1 MVPPLVLMYDIGY
14 IVAKLFKST
23 LHKMSTDADNNDA
36 EAPPSLPKLLASLA
50 LGARSVNNLP
60 IASTPSSDDD
70 DGSTGGGEDEDDEF
84 AFRMSLPEFATLNT
98 EARQS
103 LTSLLCKALEGHQQM
118 DNSGDGDDAYEFDDP
133 ELWELCADAC
143 DALLDRVTSYIS
155 NYNSGDVENL
165 VNVIGTVSSQARNKA
180 SNSYGRMI
188 QGLASMEKPQNIFQ
202 GFVTQPPQ
210 NSRGESFVPIV
221 FDADKQALLD
231 EGEFNRDGHGLD
243 SKNYSGDG
251 SNNGNEV
258 DITRRKYAPDMVAPT
273 NHYGHPYK
281 QEIEL
286 LEYRPWQL
294 DVSGIDAND
303 GGKIIE
309 QTKYN
314 NTGDRGVWI
323 DNEDDL
329 SELAQRIT
337 QGQVDG
343 EIHEIALDLEAHS
356 HRTFAGF
363 VCLIQLSIR
372 RPDKN
377 NSDSVGPPDISSG
390 YDFLIDALTLR
401 HVIPAHLGP
410 ILTNPNIVKVM
421 HGADSDIP
429 WLQRD
434 FGCYV
439 VNLFDTGRASR
450 TLSFPSAGLAYLL
463 RKYAGV
469 DPDKTH
475 QLSDW
480 RRRPLPEDMR
490 AYAVSD
496 TRYLLDIYD
505 RLRVALQS
513 HGSPDVSIVSVLDR
527 SKQVCLI
534 RYDKEPFKPSG
545 YLTIVDGGSRR
556 FKNKSRSSNKV
567 TSELSSQQEAALKA
581 LYDWRDKT
589 ARQEDESVHYV
600 CPNAALL
607 RIASNRPAT
616 VSALQRLL
624 NPLPPLVMRRSQDI
638 LDAIKNTAAL
648 TDAPK
653 IDTKVSTKEVR
664 VIKSTVL
671 PPPTPTGR
679 NREMLSPILGS
690 DALYKQAGWLS
701 ESEDDQSTRKV
712 LDVNVANRGYSSSH
726 YLSHSIEM
734 SPPPLENDSDV
745 ARRGVTTRTSNK
757 DLQVANNSASLIQ
770 SNLMESGEEGTS
782 RFSLMDFIRPIPPT
796 EDFSFE
802 DQYNDDNDDSS
813 EKDEANGA
821 DEDDVTVPKSM
832 REIYNLSNANR
843 RQHNK
848 DKEMGTKDQIE
859 FQDGNTSAK
868 KVIMKEDDIKGAES
882 CIASRGGPGGYFKKQ
897 KTGAGG
903 SASPGK
909 DGDIKL
915 MMKMGWVN
923 SKKDAE
929 SLGTLPKQDDA
940 DDKDKISV
948 PSQKRSGNDSNRG
961 GTFYTNIGAFD
972 PNSLPSKNPFFAGA
986 ATSAA
991 SMLDSQPKGNKSG
1004 NRRNKK
1010 GGRRNN
1016 N

>member
-1 MVPPLVLMYDIGY
+1 
-14 IVAKLFKST
+14 
-23 LHKMSTDADNNDA
+23 MSTDANNEA
-36 EAPPSLPKLLASLA
+36 ELPSLPKLLASLA

-70 DGSTGGGEDEDDEF
+70 GSTGGEEEDDEF
-84 AFRMSLPEFATLNT
+84 AFRMSLPEFASLNN

-103 LTSLLCKALEGHQQM
+103 LTSLLCKALEGTAHLTQHQQQM
-118 DNSGDGDDAYEFDDP
+118 DDSGDGDDAYEFDDP
-133 ELWELCADAC
+133 ELWERCADAC
-143 DALLDRVTSYIS
+143 DAVLDRVTSYI
-155 NYNSGDVENL
+155 NKYNSGDVENL
-165 VNVIGTVSSQARNKA
+165 VDVIGAVSAQARNKA

-202 GFVTQPPQ
+202 GFVTHPPQ
-210 NSRGESFVPIV
+210 NSRGEPFVPII

-231 EGEFNRDGHGLD
+231 GGEFNRDGHGLD
-243 SKNYSGDG
+243 SKNYSGDI
-251 SNNGNEV
+251 NNGNDV
-258 DITRRKYAPDMVAPT
+258 DITRRKYAPDMVAP
-273 NHYGHPYK
+273 NHHYGHPYK
-281 QEIEL
+281 EEIDS

-294 DVSGIDAND
+294 DVSGIDSND
-303 GGKIIE
+303 DEKIAE
-309 QTKYN
+309 QSKYK
-314 NTGDRGVWI
+314 NTGDNGVWI

-337 QGQVDG
+337 QGQLDG
-343 EIHEIALDLEAHS
+343 EINEIALDLEAHS

-372 RPDKN
+372 RPEKN
-377 NSDSVGPPDISSG
+377 NADSSGPPDISSG

-410 ILTNPNIVKVM
+410 ILANPNIVKVM

-434 FGCYV
+434 FGCYI

-450 TLSFPSAGLAYLL
+450 MLKFTSVGLAYLL

-505 RLRVALQS
+505 RLRVTLQNHS
-513 HGSPDVSIVSVLDR
+513 SPDVSIASVLDR

-545 YLTIVDGGSRR
+545 YTTIVDGGSRR
-556 FKNKSRSSNKV
+556 FKNKSGNKV

-589 ARQEDESVHYV
+589 ARQEDESVLYV

-616 VSALQRLL
+616 VSALQRLV

-638 LDAIKNTAAL
+638 LDSIKNTAIAS
-648 TDAPK
+648 TNAPK
-653 IDTKVSTKEVR
+653 VDTAATKEVR
-664 VIKSTVL
+664 VSKSTVAL
-671 PPPTPTGR
+671 PPTPTGR

-701 ESEDDQSTRKV
+701 ESEDDQSTRRI
-712 LDVNVANRGYSSSH
+712 LDVSAANQGYSSSH

-734 SPPPLENDSDV
+734 SPPHLENDS
-745 ARRGVTTRTSNK
+745 AANRRGITSDGFGTSLNSAALE
-757 DLQVANNSASLIQ
+757 DLRVANNSASLIQ
-770 SNLMESGEEGTS
+770 SKLMGSGEGGKP

-796 EDFSFE
+796 EDFAFE
-802 DQYNDDNDDSS
+802 DQDNDDNDGSTEQNETSVVD
-813 EKDEANGA
+813 K
-821 DEDDVTVPKSM
+821 EDVSVPKSM

-848 DKEMGTKDQIE
+848 DKEKGTKDQIE
-859 FQDGNTSAK
+859 FQDGNISAK
-868 KVIMKEDDIKGAES
+868 KMKEDDVKGAEA
-882 CIASRGGPGGYFKKQ
+882 CIASRGYFKKQ

-903 SASPGK
+903 GSPGK
-909 DGDIKL
+909 EGDIKL
-915 MMKMGWVN
+915 LQKMGWVN

-929 SLGTLPKQDDA
+929 SLATLPKQDDA
-940 DDKDKISV
+940 DDKDKGAS
-948 PSQKRSGNDSNRG
+948 SQKRSGKESNRG
-961 GTFYTNIGAFD
+961 GTFYMSNIGAFD

-991 SMLDSQPKGNKSG
+991 SMLDGQPSSKSNKSG
-1004 NRRNKK
+1004 SRRNKK
-1010 GGRRNN
+1010 GSRRNN

>member
-1 MVPPLVLMYDIGY
+1 
-14 IVAKLFKST
+14 
-23 LHKMSTDADNNDA
+23 
-36 EAPPSLPKLLASLA
+36 
-50 LGARSVNNLP
+50 
-60 IASTPSSDDD
+60 
-70 DGSTGGGEDEDDEF
+70 
-84 AFRMSLPEFATLNT
+84 
-98 EARQS
+98 
-103 LTSLLCKALEGHQQM
+103 
-118 DNSGDGDDAYEFDDP
+118 
-133 ELWELCADAC
+133 
-143 DALLDRVTSYIS
+143 
-155 NYNSGDVENL
+155 
-165 VNVIGTVSSQARNKA
+165 
-180 SNSYGRMI
+180 MI

-202 GFVTQPPQ
+202 GFVTHPPQ
-210 NSRGESFVPIV
+210 NSRGEPFVPII

-231 EGEFNRDGHGLD
+231 GGEFNRDGHGLD
-243 SKNYSGDG
+243 SKNYSGD
-251 SNNGNEV
+251 SNGNDG

-273 NHYGHPYK
+273 FHYDHPYK
-281 QEIEL
+281 EEIES

-294 DVSGIDAND
+294 DVSGIDTND
-303 GGKIIE
+303 DDKIAE
-309 QTKYN
+309 KPKYK
-314 NTGDRGVWI
+314 NTGDQGVWI

-337 QGQVDG
+337 QGHADG

-372 RPDKN
+372 RPEKN
-377 NSDSVGPPDISSG
+377 NSDGSPDISSG
-390 YDFLIDALTLR
+390 YDFLIDALALR

-410 ILTNPNIVKVM
+410 ILVNPNIVKVM

-434 FGCYV
+434 FGCYL

-450 TLSFPSAGLAYLL
+450 MLSFPSAGLAYLL

-480 RRRPLPEDMR
+480 RRRPLPDDMR

-505 RLRVALQS
+505 RLRVALKNHS
-513 HGSPDVSIVSVLDR
+513 SPDVSINSVLDK
-527 SKQVCLI
+527 SKHVCLI

-545 YLTIVDGGSRR
+545 YLTIIDGGSRR
-556 FKNKSRSSNKV
+556 FKNKSGNKV
-567 TSELSSQQEAALKA
+567 TSELSSQQEGALKA

-589 ARQEDESVHYV
+589 ARQEDESVLYV

-616 VSALQRLL
+616 VSALQRLV

-638 LDAIKNTAAL
+638 LDAIKVPAIAAS
-648 TDAPK
+648 K
-653 IDTKVSTKEVR
+653 VDTKAASEVR
-664 VIKSTVL
+664 VIKPTA
-671 PPPTPTGR
+671 PPPTPPMR

-701 ESEDDQSTRKV
+701 ESEDDQSTRKS
-712 LDVNVANRGYSSSH
+712 LDVNTANRGYASSH

-734 SPPPLENDSDV
+734 SPPALDNESAAN
-745 ARRGVTTRTSNK
+745 RRGITSDGFGTSLNSATSVHE
-757 DLQVANNSASLIQ
+757 DRRIANNSASLIR
-770 SNLMESGEEGTS
+770 SKLTDSGDGGQS
-782 RFSLMDFIRPIPPT
+782 RFSLMDFIRPLPT
-796 EDFSFE
+796 TTDDTALE
-802 DQYNDDNDDSS
+802 DQDNNDDNDGST
-813 EKDEANGA
+813 EHGATTAIDE
-821 DEDDVTVPKSM
+821 EDVTVPKSM

-848 DKEMGTKDQIE
+848 DKEKGSKDKIQFE
-859 FQDGNTSAK
+859 GGNVSAK
-868 KVIMKEDDIKGAES
+868 KMKEDDIKGAES
-882 CIASRGGPGGYFKKQ
+882 CITSRGYFKKQ
-897 KTGAGG
+897 KTGTGG
-903 SASPGK
+903 SGTPGK
-909 DGDIKL
+909 EGDVKL
-915 MMKMGWVN
+915 MMKMGWVT

-929 SLGTLPKQDDA
+929 SLAILPKQEDT
-940 DDKDKISV
+940 DDKDKGTS
-948 PSQKRSGNDSNRG
+948 SQKRSGKDSNRG
-961 GTFYTNIGAFD
+961 GTFYMSNIGAFD

-991 SMLDSQPKGNKSG
+991 SMLDNQASSKGNKSG

-1016 N
+1016 

>member
-1 MVPPLVLMYDIGY
+1 MDV
-14 IVAKLFKST
+14 
-23 LHKMSTDADNNDA
+23 
-36 EAPPSLPKLLASLA
+36 
-50 LGARSVNNLP
+50 
-60 IASTPSSDDD
+60 SS
-70 DGSTGGGEDEDDEF
+70 G
-84 AFRMSLPEFATLNT
+84 
-98 EARQS
+98 
-103 LTSLLCKALEGHQQM
+103 
-118 DNSGDGDDAYEFDDP
+118 GDGDDDVYEFDDP
-133 ELWELCADAC
+133 ELWERCADAC
-143 DALLDRVTSYIS
+143 DAVLDRVSSYI
-155 NYNSGDVENL
+155 NKYGSGDVENL
-165 VNVIGTVSSQARNKA
+165 VDVIGAVSSQARNKA

-202 GFVTQPPQ
+202 GFVTHPPQ
-210 NSRGESFVPIV
+210 NSRGEPFVPII

-231 EGEFNRDGHGLD
+231 GGEFNRDGHGLD
-243 SKNYSGDG
+243 SKNYSGD
-251 SNNGNEV
+251 SNTGKDV
-258 DITRRKYAPDMVAPT
+258 DITKRKYAPDMVAP
-273 NHYGHPYK
+273 NHHYGHPYK
-281 QEIEL
+281 EEIES

-294 DVSGIDAND
+294 DVSGIDSND
-303 GGKIIE
+303 DEKIAE
-309 QTKYN
+309 KSKYK
-314 NTGDRGVWI
+314 NTGDNGVWI

-329 SELAQRIT
+329 SELMQRIT
-337 QGQVDG
+337 QGHANG
-343 EIHEIALDLEAHS
+343 EINEIALDLEAHS

-372 RPDKN
+372 RPDEN
-377 NSDSVGPPDISSG
+377 NSETKSPDISSG
-390 YDFLIDALTLR
+390 CDFLIDALTLR

-434 FGCYV
+434 FGCYI

-450 TLSFPSAGLAYLL
+450 MLSFPSAGLAYLL

-490 AYAVSD
+490 TYAVSD

-505 RLRVALQS
+505 RLRVALLNHS
-513 HGSPDVSIVSVLDR
+513 SPDVSIACVLDK

-545 YLTIVDGGSRR
+545 YLTIMDGGSRR
-556 FKNKSRSSNKV
+556 FKNKSGNKV

-581 LYDWRDKT
+581 LYDWRDQT
-589 ARQEDESVHYV
+589 ARQEDESVLYV

-616 VSALQRLL
+616 VSALQRLA

-638 LDAIKNTAAL
+638 LDSIKTA
-648 TDAPK
+648 TSTNVPK
-653 IDTKVSTKEVR
+653 ADTKVARDVR
-664 VIKSTVL
+664 ATKSTVPL
-671 PPPTPTGR
+671 PNATGR

-701 ESEDDQSTRKV
+701 ESEDDQSTRKI
-712 LDVNVANRGYSSSH
+712 LDVSAANRGYSSSH
-726 YLSHSIEM
+726 YMSHSIEM
-734 SPPPLENDSDV
+734 SPPHLENDS
-745 ARRGVTTRTSNK
+745 AANRRGITSAGFGTSLSANSAHE
-757 DLQVANNSASLIQ
+757 DLRVANNSASLIQ
-770 SNLMESGEEGTS
+770 NNLMGSGGLGNS
-782 RFSLMDFIRPIPPT
+782 RFSLMDFIRPNPPS
-796 EDFSFE
+796 EDLTFE
-802 DQYNDDNDDSS
+802 DQDNGVDNDSS
-813 EKDEANGA
+813 AENNVTNAVDE
-821 DEDDVTVPKSM
+821 EDVTVPKSM

-848 DKEMGTKDQIE
+848 DKEKGTKEQIE
-859 FQDGNTSAK
+859 FEDGNISAK
-868 KVIMKEDDIKGAES
+868 KMKEDDIKGAES
-882 CIASRGGPGGYFKKQ
+882 CIASRGYFKKQ
-897 KTGAGG
+897 KTGTGG
-903 SASPGK
+903 SGTLGK
-909 DGDIKL
+909 EGDIKL

-929 SLGTLPKQDDA
+929 SLATLPKQDDA
-940 DDKDKISV
+940 DDKDKGNS
-948 PSQKRSGNDSNRG
+948 SQKRSGKESNRG
-961 GTFYTNIGAFD
+961 GTFYMSNIGAFD

-991 SMLDSQPKGNKSG
+991 SMLDNQPSSKSNKG

-1016 N
+1016 